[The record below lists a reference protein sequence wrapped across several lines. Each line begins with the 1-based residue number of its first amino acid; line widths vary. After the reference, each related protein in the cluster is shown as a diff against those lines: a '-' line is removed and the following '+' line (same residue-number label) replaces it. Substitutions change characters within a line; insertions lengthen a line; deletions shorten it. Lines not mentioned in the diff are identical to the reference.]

1 MEKMVH
7 VVINLVEQIDDFS
20 IFRGFDS
27 NVPENERYKIYT
39 DISEIENR
47 ADAIIDFSFPQATL
61 KILDYTLSKNVPMVI
76 ITTGLTDEKTN

>member
-39 DISEIENR
+39 DIS
-47 ADAIIDFSFPQATL
+47 
-61 KILDYTLSKNVPMVI
+61 
-76 ITTGLTDEKTN
+76 

>member
-27 NVPENERYKIYT
+27 NVPESERYKIYT
-39 DISEIENR
+39 DIS
-47 ADAIIDFSFPQATL
+47 
-61 KILDYTLSKNVPMVI
+61 
-76 ITTGLTDEKTN
+76 